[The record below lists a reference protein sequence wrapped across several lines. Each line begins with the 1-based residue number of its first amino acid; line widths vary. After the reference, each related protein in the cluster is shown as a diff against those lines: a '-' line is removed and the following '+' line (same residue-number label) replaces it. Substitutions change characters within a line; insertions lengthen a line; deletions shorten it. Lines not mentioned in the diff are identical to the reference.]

1 MKHWIAQLGLILV
14 LGGGIV
20 SLIKPEGR
28 TPSLVIALLGGIL
41 LLAWFYL
48 DFHRIRASLAKR
60 STRYGLNVALMSLL
74 LLGIIALVEALSL
87 RYNTTFDLT
96 KGKRYTLSDETR
108 RVLRSLNKDVQIV
121 AFLTPDHPDW
131 QRTEDLLQQY
141 ANLSSRFHF
150 EFVDPDRNPGRAR
163 RYRITSYGTV
173 ILETKEKEERLD
185 LLDEERLTNAL
196 IRLTREGKRT
206 IHFLKGHGEGDLED
220 PSRMGLSGIKEAVEK
235 ANYQVKELLL
245 LREPQVP
252 EEASVVVIPGPK
264 KDLEASELQALRAYV
279 QNGGKLLILLDPF
292 SAPSLTTFLSEY
304 GIVVGD
310 DVIVDR
316 YSRVFGGN
324 ELMPVVST
332 YHAHPIT
339 EGFRLASLF
348 PYARSVDLT
357 SKLPQ
362 GVQAERLAE
371 TGPFPG
377 SWAETDRARLD
388 RGETTFDEGKD
399 LKGPVPVG
407 VVATIELKGEKDS
420 KDNKKARIV
429 VYGNSAFAANGN
441 LPFSGNLD
449 LFLNSLSWLAEEEDL
464 IAIRP
469 KEITSTPLILTAS
482 QGKLVFWLPVV
493 ILPASLLAVGAVV
506 LIRRRR
512 AP

>member
-1 MKHWIAQLGLILV
+1 MKSWIAQLGLLLV
-14 LGGGIV
+14 LGGGLV
-20 SLIKPEGR
+20 SQIKPEWK
-28 TPSLVIALLGGIL
+28 TLSLIMALLGAL
-41 LLAWFYL
+41 LLLVWFYL

-74 LLGIIALVEALSL
+74 LLGIIALVEALSMK
-87 RYNTTFDLT
+87 YNTTFDLT
-96 KGKRYTLSDETR
+96 QGKRYTLSDQTR
-108 RVLRSLNKDVQIV
+108 RVLRSLTKDVQAA

-131 QRTEDLLQQY
+131 QRTEDLLRQY

-163 RYRITSYGTV
+163 RYGITNYGTV

-196 IRLTREGKRT
+196 IRVTREGKRT
-206 IHFLKGHGEGDLED
+206 ISFLKGHGEGDLED
-220 PSRMGLSGIKEAVEK
+220 PSRTGYSGIKEAVEK
-235 ANYQVKELLL
+235 ANYQVRELLL

-264 KDLEASELQALRAYV
+264 KDLEASELQALKTYV
-279 QNGGKLLILLDPF
+279 EHGGKFLILLDPF
-292 SAPSLTTFLSEY
+292 SAPSLKTFLDEY

-324 ELMPVVST
+324 ELMPVIST
-332 YHAHPIT
+332 YHPHPIT
-339 EGFRLASLF
+339 QGFRLASLF
-348 PYARSVDLT
+348 PYARSVDLQ

-388 RGETTFDEGKD
+388 RGEAAFDEGKD
-399 LKGPVPVG
+399 RKGPVPVG
-407 VVATIELKGEKDS
+407 IVATIESKGEKDS
-420 KDNKKARIV
+420 KDKKKARIV
-429 VYGNSAFAANGN
+429 VYGNSVFAANGN
-441 LPFSGNLD
+441 LRFSGNLD

-469 KEITSTPLILTAS
+469 KELTSTPLILTAS

-493 ILPASLLAVGAVV
+493 ILPASILMIGAVV
-506 LIRRRR
+506 LIRRKR
-512 AP
+512 AV